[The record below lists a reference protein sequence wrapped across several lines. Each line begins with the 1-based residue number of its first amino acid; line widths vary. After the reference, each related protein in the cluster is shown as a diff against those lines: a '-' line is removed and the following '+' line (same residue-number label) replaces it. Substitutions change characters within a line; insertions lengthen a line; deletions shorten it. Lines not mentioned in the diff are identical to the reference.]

1 MLGSLR
7 RGRDQALRLQCET
20 GEHAGMA
27 WTARFPRTVGIH
39 VMVAGVF

>member
-20 GEHAGMA
+20 GEHAG
-27 WTARFPRTVGIH
+27 WLEQRDSRER
-39 VMVAGVF
+39 